1 MPTGMNAMPI
11 TKNVGKTVPAVKIGC
26 HAGNRCC
33 LNALSAQIIKLYCS
47 LFNKDY
53 LYHQPFLT
61 PWGRAFPEK
70 LIITQ
75 LFKKF

>member
-26 HAGNRCC
+26 QAGNRCC
-33 LNALSAQIIKLYCS
+33 LNALSAQIIKLHCS

-53 LYHQPFLT
+53 LYHQSFLT
-61 PWGRAFPEK
+61 PRGRAFPEK
-70 LIITQ
+70 LTVTQ